1 MSTSSQSKRTFEVPF
16 EHSPKSDGVGEA
28 GARTFAGSL
37 SRRLRRRT
45 PGVVVAG
52 VLLLVAGLNP
62 PAALAQLPT
71 YGVGRPPTVEEVK
84 AWDLTIP
91 PDGQGLPQGSGTAA
105 LGKPIYAQRCASCHG
120 DKGEDPKYRV
130 LTGGRRTLT
139 AAELPK
145 NVDWL
150 IGGEPALTIGSFW
163 QYATTLWSYIN
174 RAQPF
179 DEPGSLRADEVYAV
193 TAYLLHLNGIIGEND
208 VIDAKTLPR
217 VKMPNRDGFIPDAR
231 PDVGKTTR
239 TRKR

>member
-1 MSTSSQSKRTFEVPF
+1 MSMSSQSKGTSKAPPET
-16 EHSPKSDGVGEA
+16 DGAGEA
-28 GARTFAGSL
+28 GARTYVDSL
-37 SRRLRRRT
+37 SRRLHRRT

-71 YGVGRPPTVEEVK
+71 YGVGRPPTAEEVK

-120 DKGEDPKYRV
+120 EKAEDPKYRL
-130 LTGGRRTLT
+130 LTGRRRTLT

-145 NVDWL
+145 NIDPL

-174 RAQPF
+174 RSQPF

-208 VIDAKTLPR
+208 VIDDKTLPR

-231 PDVGKTTR
+231 PDVGKAAR
-239 TRKR
+239 TPKR